1 MMYCCSLQ
9 GETWGVAYKLPPR
22 SVSEVLSFLNQ
33 REKGGYH
40 THRVVFYP
48 RNTSIPP
55 FPITV
60 YIATEESPNYLG
72 PAPARDIA
80 EQVFHSRGLS
90 GCNTEYVLRLAGIMR
105 DLVPEVEDRHLF
117 DIEREVLQ
125 LLRLD
130 ERGGGDSGAGDG
142 EGGTGQRR
150 NGSDRKK
157 IAWSGAG
164 LCQCGSCQLF
174 HDSRSRSDNVS

>member
-1 MMYCCSLQ
+1 M
-9 GETWGVAYKLPPR
+9 
-22 SVSEVLSFLNQ
+22 SEVLLFLNQ

-48 RNTSIPP
+48 RNTSILP

-72 PAPARDIA
+72 AAPARDIA

-90 GCNTEYVLRLAGIMR
+90 GCNTEYVLRLASIMH
-105 DLVPEVEDRHLF
+105 DLVPGVEDMHLF

-125 LLRLD
+125 LLELS
-130 ERGGGDSGAGDG
+130 EKRGDGDGGAGDE
-142 EGGTGQRR
+142 EGGTGRIR
-150 NGSDRKK
+150 NGGDRKTV
-157 IAWSGAG
+157 WSGAG
-164 LCQCGSCQLF
+164 LCRCGSCQLF
-174 HDSRSRSDNVS
+174 NDSGSRTVGSNNAT